1 MAEIK
6 NVCVYC
12 GSSLGNNPVYL
23 EGAKA
28 FGRSLAREK
37 IGLVYGGGGIG
48 LMGAVAGAS
57 LEGGGTVTGIIPD
70 FLVEREQALSFDE
83 KGVKVNHT
91 VIVTKDMHDRKR
103 KMFEMAD
110 AFVAMP
116 GGIGTLEELV
126 EQMTWV
132 QLGQHKKPLLLLNLE
147 NFWAPLLQ
155 LIEHQQEQG
164 FIRRGSFR
172 FLVAEQPEQ
181 IVPMLRDAARDLS
194 EAELHGPAANLVT
207 EEM

>member
-12 GSSLGNNPVYL
+12 GSSPGNDPVYL
-23 EGAKA
+23 EGAQA
-28 FGRSLAREK
+28 FGRSLAHAK

-48 LMGAVAGAS
+48 LMGAVAHAC
-57 LEGGGTVTGIIPD
+57 LEAGGKVTGIIPD
-70 FLVEREQALSFDE
+70 FLVEREQALKFDRE
-83 KGVKVNHT
+83 GLKVDHT
-91 VIVTKDMHDRKR
+91 VIVTKDMHVRKR
-103 KMFEMAD
+103 TMFEQAD

-132 QLGQHKKPLLLLNLE
+132 QLGQHKKPLMLLNLK
-147 NFWAPLLQ
+147 NFWAPLLA
-155 LIEHQQEQG
+155 LIEHQQQQG

-172 FLVAEQPEQ
+172 FLVAEQPDQ
-181 IVPMLRDAARDLS
+181 IVPMLRDAARNLS
-194 EAELHGPAANLVT
+194 EAELHGTGAKLVA